1 MKKILLAAVAALAI
15 VGCSQ
20 NEEIEKAGEKAEIN
34 FGTIVSQTVTF
45 NITAKE
51 LSFYDIDM
59 NYGVEKGEFE
69 VMIGNSSRD
78 IDLQRE
84 LFTIK

>member
-34 FGTIVSQTVTF
+34 FGAVVSNATRANIVNNADF
-45 NITAKE
+45 K
-51 LSFYDIDM
+51 SFKV
-59 NYGVEKGEFE
+59 YGYKTE
-69 VMIGNSSRD
+69 R
-78 IDLQRE
+78 R
-84 LFTIK
+84 

>member
-34 FGTIVSQTVTF
+34 FGAVV
-45 NITAKE
+45 
-51 LSFYDIDM
+51 
-59 NYGVEKGEFE
+59 
-69 VMIGNSSRD
+69 
-78 IDLQRE
+78 
-84 LFTIK
+84 

>member
-34 FGTIVSQTVTF
+34 
-45 NITAKE
+45 
-51 LSFYDIDM
+51 
-59 NYGVEKGEFE
+59 
-69 VMIGNSSRD
+69 NSKQDYKSCCD
-78 IDLQRE
+78 
-84 LFTIK
+84 KY

>member
-34 FGTIVSQTVTF
+34 FGDYKSCCD
-45 NITAKE
+45 K
-51 LSFYDIDM
+51 Y
-59 NYGVEKGEFE
+59 
-69 VMIGNSSRD
+69 
-78 IDLQRE
+78 
-84 LFTIK
+84 